1 MRRWKEKLSK
11 IKMPHTY
18 VILTIILLV
27 VVALC
32 YLIPAGEYVRELD
45 PVSGKTVVIPDSFH
59 FTEGKK
65 PGLFDIFLSLQRGYV
80 DAADILFLIVFA
92 YGYVYIL
99 TKNGTLSGAIH
110 VLIRKMRGRTHLL
123 IPVFMLLFG
132 VLGSTL
138 GIFEETYGLVSVF
151 VGMGLALG
159 YRPVL

>member
-32 YLIPAGEYVRELD
+32 YLIPAGEYVREFD

-80 DAADILFLIVFA
+80 DAADDRIRLWLRLYPHKKRDSERCDPCA
-92 YGYVYIL
+92 NPKDEGEHPSSDPGVYAAVRYQL
-99 TKNGTLSGAIH
+99 
-110 VLIRKMRGRTHLL
+110 
-123 IPVFMLLFG
+123 
-132 VLGSTL
+132 
-138 GIFEETYGLVSVF
+138 
-151 VGMGLALG
+151 
-159 YRPVL
+159 

>member
-59 FTEGKK
+59 FTEALIHE
-65 PGLFDIFLSLQRGYV
+65 LFSCLSDSGIMPIQGRFPLKSRPSRGHQY
-80 DAADILFLIVFA
+80 
-92 YGYVYIL
+92 
-99 TKNGTLSGAIH
+99 TL
-110 VLIRKMRGRTHLL
+110 
-123 IPVFMLLFG
+123 
-132 VLGSTL
+132 
-138 GIFEETYGLVSVF
+138 
-151 VGMGLALG
+151 
-159 YRPVL
+159 

>member
-99 TKNGTLSGAIH
+99 KWDTERRDPCIDPKNEGKDPSAD
-110 VLIRKMRGRTHLL
+110 
-123 IPVFMLLFG
+123 PG
-132 VLGSTL
+132 VHAAFRSAWIYPGDL
-138 GIFEETYGLVSVF
+138 
-151 VGMGLALG
+151 
-159 YRPVL
+159 

>member
-32 YLIPAGEYVRELD
+32 YLIPAGSTS
-45 PVSGKTVVIPDSFH
+45 VSWIRSAGKLWSFPIPS
-59 FTEGKK
+59 TYRGEE

-92 YGYVYIL
+92 YGYVYDPHKKWDI
-99 TKNGTLSGAIH
+99 
-110 VLIRKMRGRTHLL
+110 
-123 IPVFMLLFG
+123 
-132 VLGSTL
+132 
-138 GIFEETYGLVSVF
+138 
-151 VGMGLALG
+151 
-159 YRPVL
+159 

>member
-99 TKNGTLSGAIH
+99 TK
-110 VLIRKMRGRTHLL
+110 
-123 IPVFMLLFG
+123 
-132 VLGSTL
+132 
-138 GIFEETYGLVSVF
+138 
-151 VGMGLALG
+151 MGH
-159 YRPVL
+159 

>member
-32 YLIPAGEYVRELD
+32 YLIPAGEYVREFD

-110 VLIRKMRGRTHLL
+110 VLIRKMKGHTEQQHKHRDQKMGAPLHL
-123 IPVFMLLFG
+123 
-132 VLGSTL
+132 SD
-138 GIFEETYGLVSVF
+138 
-151 VGMGLALG
+151 
-159 YRPVL
+159 